1 MASLENETKNTDTE
15 RIMPLSDKIISRV
28 TAHRSDALRGVVRTD
43 PAKLA
48 RDYLDLNR
56 SRELFKRLEAFLPKA
71 GGTILEM
78 GSGFGPFVA
87 YAAKWGKLNAY
98 GMEPNP
104 ISVSVCRD
112 VQKEVGTPH
121 DHVLRSIGENTPFA
135 SNSMDLVV
143 SFTVFEH
150 VNDPSKVLQE
160 AVRVLKP
167 GGHLYFT
174 FPNYGS
180 WWEGHYA
187 ILWIPHISKP
197 LARLYLRLLGRNPN
211 FVNHLQLIDYKK
223 LLKMVEGLGDRV
235 EVLDYGEKIWEQ
247 RLRTIGIEDYAQL
260 GTLKKW
266 VKVLHKLR
274 LVDLVIWLGKRSH
287 WETPFVLI
295 LKKN

>member
-1 MASLENETKNTDTE
+1 MASLENETKNTDNE
-15 RIMPLSDKIISRV
+15 RIKPLSDKIISRV

-56 SRELFKRLEAFLPKA
+56 SRELFQRLEAFLPKA

-104 ISVSVCRD
+104 ISVTVCRD

-150 VNDPSKVLQE
+150 VNDPSKVL
-160 AVRVLKP
+160 
-167 GGHLYFT
+167 T
-174 FPNYGS
+174 GS
-180 WWEGHYA
+180 SSRIETRRASLFY
-187 ILWIPHISKP
+187 ISKLWLMVGRTLCHFMDP
-197 LARLYLRLLGRNPN
+197 PYFQTTGQVIFTDIRPQSDLCKSSAVNRL
-211 FVNHLQLIDYKK
+211 
-223 LLKMVEGLGDRV
+223 
-235 EVLDYGEKIWEQ
+235 
-247 RLRTIGIEDYAQL
+247 
-260 GTLKKW
+260 
-266 VKVLHKLR
+266 
-274 LVDLVIWLGKRSH
+274 
-287 WETPFVLI
+287 
-295 LKKN
+295 